1 MTILISSTGE
11 SPERWRDALAAQLP
25 DDTFALSPDEGEAS
39 GIDYAVVWRQPQG
52 VLSRLPA
59 LKAIFSL
66 GAGVDHVLSDP
77 TLPDVPVVRI
87 VAEDLTNRMSEYVVW
102 RVLDHMRQ
110 GRLYREQQEATLWRE
125 RSQPAAASVSVG
137 ILGLGEL
144 GRDAGR
150 KLQALGFSVRGWS
163 RTQRTLDGIETH
175 SGPDG
180 LAACLA
186 ASDIVVVLLP
196 LTDETRGLIDDGFLS
211 ALKAQTPL
219 GGPVLINA
227 GRGGLQSDEAIL
239 RALNDGRLMEASL
252 DVFEE
257 EPLPTASVLWAHPR
271 VFVTPHVAA
280 SSDPTAL
287 SVLIARQILRHRA
300 GESLVGIVDRTAGY

>member
-1 MTILISSTGE
+1 MAILISSTGE
-11 SPERWRDALAAQLP
+11 PPERWRDALAAQLP
-25 DDTFALSPDEGEAS
+25 DEAFVLSPEEGEAS
-39 GIDYAVVWRQPQG
+39 AIDYAVVWRQPQG
-52 VLSRLPA
+52 VLSRLPG

-110 GRLYREQQEATLWRE
+110 GRLYREQQAASLWQE
-125 RSQPAAASVSVG
+125 RSQTAAASVSVG

-144 GRDAGR
+144 GRDAAH
-150 KLQALGFSVRGWS
+150 KLRALGFRLLGWS
-163 RTQRTLDGIETH
+163 RTKRTLDGVETH
-175 SGPDG
+175 AGMDG
-180 LAACLA
+180 LKACLA
-186 ASDIVVVLLP
+186 ASDIIVVLLP
-196 LTDETRGLIDDGFLS
+196 LTDETRGLIDDDFLS
-211 ALKAQTPL
+211 ALKRQTPL

-252 DVFEE
+252 DVFED
-257 EPLPTASVLWAHPR
+257 EPLPSASAIWGHPR
-271 VFVTPHVAA
+271 VFLTPHVAA
-280 SSDPTAL
+280 SSDPAAL
-287 SVLIARQILRHRA
+287 SMLIARQIRRHRA
-300 GESLVGIVDRTAGY
+300 GESLVGVVDRSAGY